1 MKKIKIFKDRLSIK
15 IMLLYATILAVVP
28 FNVFAED
35 RNVNT
40 KYFGN
45 KQEFWGELQTWYF
58 WFMGFMWSITIIL
71 IIIAATVASG
81 KVSVAKM
88 SGNSSEYRKGL
99 KNYSQLFINV
109 TAGIAFLSLLATLV
123 GAYIFFQK

>member
-1 MKKIKIFKDRLSIK
+1 
-15 IMLLYATILAVVP
+15 MLLYATILAVVP

-45 KQEFWGELQTWYF
+45 KQEFWGELQNWYF

>member
-1 MKKIKIFKDRLSIK
+1 MKKIKILKDRLSIK

-45 KQEFWGELQTWYF
+45 KQEFWGELQNWYF